1 MSSLFVNVYALS
13 EKNIASC
20 SPMCQ
25 YGCQSRK
32 QPGETEVEGRNLHT
46 DKWAKFGLIIIQVVQ
61 ERPR

>member
-46 DKWAKFGLIIIQVVQ
+46 DKWDKFDIIIIKVEQ
-61 ERPR
+61 EQHQ